1 MKRILLALVF
11 LLAATQGVFS
21 QSEMQEVVYLKN
33 GSIIKGI
40 IVEQVPNK
48 SLKIQTPD
56 GSLFFCDLNEV
67 EKITKEVPVRTSYRR
82 TASSDNQSM
91 DNSEPTIKAN
101 GYKAFIDFGYTVGT
115 GDHAIGRAELTTSH
129 GYQFNPYLFIGG
141 GAGFQY
147 YHEAEAFTLPIF
159 ADIRVNFTQGA
170 IVPFAGIKAGYTLNL
185 TDGLYGIGAYLAPSV
200 GVKFVLP
207 DRKAVNLSL
216 GYTAQ
221 FEKVSYNYNYGN
233 GNGNGYGYYHNSNEN
248 LGGVT
253 IRLGIEF

>member
-1 MKRILLALVF
+1 MKRILFVLAF
-11 LLAATQGVFS
+11 LLAAAQGAFS

-40 IVEQVPNK
+40 IVEEVPNK

-56 GSLFFCDLNEV
+56 GSLFFCDLNDV

-82 TASSDNQSM
+82 TESLDNQSM
-91 DNSEPTIKAN
+91 GNPGSQIKAN

-115 GDHAIGRAELTTSH
+115 GDNAIGRAELTTSH

-141 GAGFQY
+141 GAGVQY
-147 YHEAEAFTLPIF
+147 YHEAETFTLPVF
-159 ADIRVNFTQGA
+159 ADIRANFTQGA
-170 IVPFAGIKAGYTLNL
+170 IVPFAGVKAGYTLNL
-185 TDGLYGIGAYLAPSV
+185 TDELYGIGAYLAPSV

-207 DRKAVNLSL
+207 DRKAINLSL

-221 FEKVSYNYNYGN
+221 FVKVTYDYDYGSGYHSSSY
-233 GNGNGYGYYHNSNEN
+233 SSTEN